1 MLDLVNEARTKILIA
16 EDDAIVALDLQGMVM
31 RLGYDVVTIAE
42 NGKAAIAAAQR
53 FLPDIIL
60 LDMSLSGPPD
70 AIEVAREINA
80 FSSMPVVFCI
90 SSLDLAMLVRAKEIT
105 YAGYLLKPINPD
117 SLSTTLDTVLYK
129 YKLEKRVKE
138 AEERF
143 HQMTQ
148 KYGVVRY
155 FFDQNA
161 ACDLKWDSVSGAHI
175 EGHACADVSIPSLE
189 EKIGHLISAHF
200 SPREDASDAD
210 REIPLRISTVVRGET
225 SSGIQV
231 DLVVIG
237 VRDTETGRVSGMI
250 IPLDGDAT

>member
-1 MLDLVNEARTKILIA
+1 MSDLVNDARTKVLIA
-16 EDDAIVALDLQGMVM
+16 EDDTIVALDLQGMVM
-31 RLGYDVVTIAE
+31 RLGYDVVAIVE
-42 NGKAAIAAAQR
+42 NGKASIAAARR

-80 FSSMPVVFCI
+80 FSSVPVVFCI
-90 SSLDLAMLVRAKEIT
+90 SSPDLAMLVRAKEIS

-143 HQMTQ
+143 RQLTE

-155 FFDQNA
+155 FFDQSA
-161 ACDLKWDSVSGAHI
+161 ACELKWDPVSGAHVLGYSGI
-175 EGHACADVSIPSLE
+175 DLSMASLE
-189 EKIGHLISAHF
+189 DKIGSRMAAHF
-200 SPREDASDAD
+200 AAD
-210 REIPLRISTVVRGET
+210 RDSGVSGKEVPLRISTVFSDVT
-225 SSGIQV
+225 SSGV
-231 DLVVIG
+231 TVELVLLG
-237 VRDTETGRVSGMI
+237 VRNPETGQVSGMI
-250 IPLDGDAT
+250 IPLDGDVS